1 VTLRES
7 LLSDFD
13 HETAATRRLLE
24 RLPDS
29 DMAWAPHEK
38 SFSLGQLAMHLGQLV
53 GWGRGILDDDGY
65 DLGREPGERPGARAT
80 RADAL
85 ATFDAATAAVRQS
98 LVDKL
103 DAELLAT
110 WELRRG
116 RITLMSMPRLTALRR
131 FVLHHLVHHR
141 GQLSVYLRLRNVP
154 LPPLYGPSADERM

>member
-1 VTLRES
+1 V
-7 LLSDFD
+7 
-13 HETAATRRLLE
+13 
-24 RLPDS
+24 
-29 DMAWAPHEK
+29 
-38 SFSLGQLAMHLGQLV
+38 
-53 GWGRGILDDDGY
+53 
-65 DLGREPGERPGARAT
+65 PGERPGARAT

-154 LPPLYGPSADERM
+154 LPPLYGPSADERL